1 MGPARAPVAASRRD
15 AARVALPRGQP
26 SESRTAARAP
36 PPLCVDWRQSRA
48 GTEAVSA
55 GIMDDVGRSPSATNA
70 DSAARRAA
78 AAASAGSGEATG
90 QGVAPSDVG
99 LPSDEETRAALDK
112 IMREIQDPEF
122 KKTLGETLGSMGRS
136 DDAGGMGLFGGLDG
150 ADGGEMDGNVTKTM
164 EMLQKLA
171 ATSDGG
177 EDARK
182 VADDVMAGMTAEF
195 EAMGQKEDFQAV
207 VDNMMRQL
215 LARDVMYEPMK
226 QICELYP
233 AWMAE
238 HVDSLSKTEYENYG
252 RQYQLFQ
259 KLVAAYET
267 EPDNFPR
274 LMELMHDLQ
283 ETGQPPREIV
293 TKLAPGLDVG
303 ADGLPTI
310 PSMGEGVPAMPGMPA
325 GACAVM

>member
-1 MGPARAPVAASRRD
+1 
-15 AARVALPRGQP
+15 
-26 SESRTAARAP
+26 
-36 PPLCVDWRQSRA
+36 
-48 GTEAVSA
+48 
-55 GIMDDVGRSPSATNA
+55 
-70 DSAARRAA
+70 
-78 AAASAGSGEATG
+78 
-90 QGVAPSDVG
+90 
-99 LPSDEETRAALDK
+99 
-112 IMREIQDPEF
+112 MREIQDPEF